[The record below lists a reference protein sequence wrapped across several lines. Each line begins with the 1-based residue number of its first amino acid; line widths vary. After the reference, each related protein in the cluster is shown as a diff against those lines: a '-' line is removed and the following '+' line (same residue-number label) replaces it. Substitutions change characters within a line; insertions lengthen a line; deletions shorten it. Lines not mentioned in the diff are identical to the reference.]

1 MALDAQH
8 TDGDKSARPAVP
20 GWIAPAAIGGL
31 GVAALLGL
39 VFLGGKQQFEPTKPI
54 APAAQTTVSTP
65 AKPSGPS
72 FDTVRVDAGGNAV
85 IAGHAAPGATV
96 TITSNGK
103 TIGTAK
109 ADKTGS
115 FAFVTSV
122 PLPAGGQQLALSET
136 SKDGQKL
143 ASARGVT
150 VSVPDAPNE
159 GALAVLSGTGKTP
172 SQVLSG
178 QGPKPGTLGL
188 GSVDYDGSGKAV
200 MAGTA
205 KPGATVSLFIGHTKL
220 GTAVADQKGRWT
232 MQTSHLPAK
241 PGTFRLEATAPDG
254 KSVQTMQTAFAPHK
268 VGRVTPGEV
277 VIARGQCLW
286 LIARKL
292 YGHGMDYTLI
302 YRANESS
309 IHDPNLIYPGQH
321 FTLPK
326 TSTETAG

>member
-1 MALDAQH
+1 MALDAQQ
-8 TDGDKSARPAVP
+8 TDQDKPSRPAMP
-20 GWIAPAAIGGL
+20 GWVAPAAIAGL

-54 APAAQTTVSTP
+54 APAAHTVLSTP
-65 AKPSGPS
+65 ATPSGPS

-85 IAGHAAPGATV
+85 IAGHATPGDTV
-96 TITSNGK
+96 TITANGK

-109 ADKTGS
+109 ADSSGS

-122 PLPAGGQQLALSET
+122 PLPPGGQQLALSET

-150 VSVPDAPNE
+150 VSVPNAPNE
-159 GALAVLSGTGKTP
+159 GALAVLSGTGQTP

-205 KPGATVSLFIGHTKL
+205 KPGAAVSLFLGNTKL
-220 GTAVADQKGRWT
+220 GTAIADAQGRWT
-232 MQTSHLPAK
+232 MRTDHLPDK
-241 PGTFRLEATAPDG
+241 PGTFRLETTS
-254 KSVQTMQTAFAPHK
+254 KSGAIVDQIKTAFAPHK
-268 VGRVTPGEV
+268 MGAVAPGQV

-292 YGHGMDYTLI
+292 YGHGTDYALI
-302 YRANESS
+302 YRANEAS
-309 IHDPNLIYPGQH
+309 IHDPNLIYPGQR

-326 TSTETAG
+326 SGTNTAG